1 MQSTIFVLTKPWP
14 PPQEA
19 GHGNE
24 QAENSLLSLIPT
36 TETDHSLSERNFCL
50 DPVTSELGSTVPV
63 LGRAAAHSTQR
74 KLRMPSWHT
83 LQFCYFFSA
92 LWWEKY
98 PKILSR
104 VCYYGHYFS
113 LVMFQDSWLGQ
124 GLHCGKTYTHTHK
137 KDTKNQPILCD
148 ISESF
153 LFRVSWSTVGS
164 ADKACLLYQNVSK
177 LFKIWQ
183 TTATISQ
190 SQIHL
195 FLQYC
200 SADFVLPLWT
210 CCASTMWEIV
220 YPHSEFL
227 CRRKTKENWIG
238 SMFPLYSGMLLFRT
252 VSYKIALKLYL
263 YWKMFMQI
271 IFWFKSIPLD

>member
-124 GLHCGKTYTHTHK
+124 GLHCGKTHTHTH
-137 KDTKNQPILCD
+137 TKRIPKTSQY
-148 ISESF
+148 F
-153 LFRVSWSTVGS
+153 
-164 ADKACLLYQNVSK
+164 
-177 LFKIWQ
+177 
-183 TTATISQ
+183 ATSLNR
-190 SQIHL
+190 S
-195 FLQYC
+195 Y
-200 SADFVLPLWT
+200 
-210 CCASTMWEIV
+210 
-220 YPHSEFL
+220 SEFPDLLWVLQIRPAYYIKTSQNCSKYDKPLLPFHSPRFCYFCSTAPQTLFCL
-227 CRRKTKENWIG
+227 CGPVAHPRCGK
-238 SMFPLYSGMLLFRT
+238 
-252 VSYKIALKLYL
+252 
-263 YWKMFMQI
+263 
-271 IFWFKSIPLD
+271 